1 MGALMGAYNGC
12 GLFFDARRT
21 GVPLLPSIAPKFR
34 GLESGK
40 TITDAQRPIV
50 PAKSPIRKYSR
61 YCIYILPFRSPPA
74 PSIVLHTTST
84 YSCSPPRGR
93 PRYLP
98 YRSASLR
105 KMKPLLYVPRAAPVA
120 TLFCRREQDRE
131 EQTFWYLGSWMVPA

>member
-1 MGALMGAYNGC
+1 MGASMGAYYGFW
-12 GLFFDARRT
+12 LFFERT
-21 GVPLLPSIAPKFR
+21 THGRTVPLLPSIAPKFR

-61 YCIYILPFRSPPA
+61 YIYTSIPFATGLP
-74 PSIVLHTTST
+74 IVLHTTST
-84 YSCSPPRGR
+84 YSCSPPRDR

-98 YRSASLR
+98 YRSASLG
-105 KMKPLLYVPRAAPVA
+105 KMKPLLYVPRCC
-120 TLFCRREQDRE
+120 FCCHSLVVENKRGE